1 LLEKF
6 NNKKFNK
13 KNSYKAASSYEELVL
28 DYICSNIDTKEFK
41 YTFEYFVSR
50 NINFIQ
56 KIGKA
61 IKLKKKDNIIDI
73 GSGFLGNLKIYK
85 LFKKKNISI
94 IEIEKK
100 FILNCKA
107 ILKNIPFEVN
117 FIHNNFFNFK
127 KKKNLI

>member
-73 GSGFLGNLKIYK
+73 
-85 LFKKKNISI
+85 
-94 IEIEKK
+94 
-100 FILNCKA
+100 
-107 ILKNIPFEVN
+107 V
-117 FIHNNFFNFK
+117 
-127 KKKNLI
+127 